1 MDNDKDRYFDFST
14 DERDLRAFQPGANTH
29 PRMAQYAEEIQEYLG
44 FKEIQR
50 LDEHIMQAYDDATWE
65 DNMADFRVNH
75 PQYLSQPYM
84 SFGARR

>member
-1 MDNDKDRYFDFST
+1 M
-14 DERDLRAFQPGANTH
+14 LLLALAAFFVLLYRLGQF
-29 PRMAQYAEEIQEYLG
+29 QEYLG

-65 DNMADFRVNH
+65 DNMADFRANH

-84 SFGARR
+84 SFGIRR